1 MGFMEGVWRLL
12 GADDHEDEREEAI
25 VDYQS
30 HERAP
35 APMQHP
41 ERPAQVLQMP
51 RDAQRVTMFV
61 VRPELEAD
69 GAWQYSLRAYAQ
81 HLLARHA
88 LIVDVNELAEADIE
102 EATRVIDY
110 LSGVVQAV
118 DGSVFEI
125 TSNIFVFAPENVEL
139 AGDPLK
145 QVEVY

>member
-12 GADDHEDEREEAI
+12 GADDHEDEREEAV

-30 HERAP
+30 HHRAP
-35 APMQHP
+35 APEP
-41 ERPAQVLQMP
+41 PSGGSDILQLP
-51 RDAQRVTMFV
+51 RQSDHTTMFV
-61 VRPELEAD
+61 VKPQGEAA
-69 GAWQYSLRAYAQ
+69 GSPSYSLRSYAQ
-81 HLLARHA
+81 YLLSHHA
-88 LIVDVNELAEADIE
+88 LIVDVNELADSDID

-110 LSGVVQAV
+110 LSGVVEAV

-125 TSNIFVFAPENVEL
+125 TNNIFVFAPDNIEL